1 MARSARELK
10 EENSL
15 ESEARD
21 AREGSRALEYSAQ
34 PERGAA
40 EILVAVN
47 HLEMLISEQKAQY
60 KRTEERLSRLIERSE
75 QVLQQ
80 AQQLA
85 NVPKEQQEQMKDA
98 VMSGLLEAHSK
109 ATEHALKEISEVSKQ
124 AKQEILETEK
134 MVKAKTMRLLKI
146 TLPDKLFQVMKWLLV
161 MTGLVIGG
169 WFIFC
174 VVLKL

>member
-40 EILVAVN
+40 EIIVAVN

-98 VMSGLLEAHSK
+98 VMSGLLEAHSI

>member
-98 VMSGLLEAHSK
+98 VMSGLLEAHSI

-134 MVKAKTMRLLKI
+134 MIKAKTMRLLKI

>member
-40 EILVAVN
+40 EILVAEN

-98 VMSGLLEAHSK
+98 VMSGLLEAHSI

>member
-60 KRTEERLSRLIERSE
+60 KRTEKRLSRLIERSE

-98 VMSGLLEAHSK
+98 VMSGLLEAHSI